1 MKSDSYA
8 QPLSQLRPGQSARVV
23 ALKCE
28 NCELR
33 TRLLALGITA
43 GRALEV
49 VRCAP
54 FGDPIA
60 VKLLGFTLSL
70 RLAEAAAVI
79 VTSAS

>member
-1 MKSDSYA
+1 MNSKTCTR
-8 QPLSQLRPGQSARVV
+8 PLSQLRPGQSACVV
-23 ALKCE
+23 GVACE

-33 TRLLALGITA
+33 TRLLSLGITS

-60 VKLLGFTLSL
+60 IKLLGFTLSL
-70 RLAEAAAVI
+70 RLAEAAAVM

>member
-1 MKSDSYA
+1 MKSNSCN
-8 QPLSQLRPGQSARVV
+8 QPLSKLRPGQCARVV
-23 ALKCE
+23 GVTCE

-79 VTSAS
+79 VTSNS